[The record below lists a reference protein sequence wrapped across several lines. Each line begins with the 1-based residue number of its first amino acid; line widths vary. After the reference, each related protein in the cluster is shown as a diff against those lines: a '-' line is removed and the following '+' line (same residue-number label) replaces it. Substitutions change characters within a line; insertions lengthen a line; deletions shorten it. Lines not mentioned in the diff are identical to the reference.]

1 MELDDLKAAW
11 QSLNSQ
17 VQQQAEV
24 QSRLLT
30 ELRVDKAK
38 SRLRP
43 LWIGQGLTLMIGFAL
58 TIFFA
63 RYWLARTGNPI
74 ALISGLL
81 LHAWSVGLII
91 SAVVQLL
98 ILGRIN
104 YAKPVL
110 ILQRSVAHL
119 WLWRTRMTPLLGVAF
134 WILWLPAAL
143 VVTDVFTGGALAG
156 ALSLRWI
163 LGNLVVGALGVIAT
177 LAFYRWAQRPSRQH
191 LGRSIDAGN
200 AGPAVVSARAFLDEL
215 DAFEHS

>member
-1 MELDDLKAAW
+1 MELDDLKTAW
-11 QSLNSQ
+11 QSLNAQ
-17 VQQQAEV
+17 VQRQQEV
-24 QSRLLT
+24 QSRLQT

-43 LWIGQGLTLMIGFAL
+43 LWIGQGLTLVVGFAL
-58 TIFFA
+58 TVFFA
-63 RYWLARTGNPI
+63 RYWLARTGTPI
-74 ALISGLL
+74 ALISGIL

-110 ILQRSVAHL
+110 TLQRSVGHL

-134 WILWLPAAL
+134 WVLWLPAAMVL
-143 VVTDVFTGGALAG
+143 MDVFTDGALAG
-156 ALSLRWI
+156 ALSLRYVLW
-163 LGNLVVGALGVIAT
+163 NLVIGALGVVAT

-200 AGPAVVSARAFLDEL
+200 AGPAVNSARAFLDEL
-215 DAFEHS
+215 DAFEGT